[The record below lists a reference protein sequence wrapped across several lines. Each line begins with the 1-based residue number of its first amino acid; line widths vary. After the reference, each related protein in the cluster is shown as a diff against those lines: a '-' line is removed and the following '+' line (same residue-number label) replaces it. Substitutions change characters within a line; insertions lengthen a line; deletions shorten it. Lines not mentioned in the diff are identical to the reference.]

1 MSIKPWSFVICF
13 SHLFLSVEMLE
24 KVRLLSEPS
33 DEEQAG
39 TLENG
44 SPHSVQGYKLFK
56 LNCKSLSL
64 IKKLF

>member
-1 MSIKPWSFVICF
+1 
-13 SHLFLSVEMLE
+13 MLE

-39 TLENG
+39 ALENG
-44 SPHSVQGYKLFK
+44 SPRSVQGYKLFK

>member
-1 MSIKPWSFVICF
+1 MSVKPRPFITYF
-13 SHLFLSVEMLE
+13 SHLLLSVKMLE

-39 TLENG
+39 ALENG
-44 SPHSVQGYKLFK
+44 SPRSVQGYKLFK
-56 LNCKSLSL
+56 SNCKSLSL